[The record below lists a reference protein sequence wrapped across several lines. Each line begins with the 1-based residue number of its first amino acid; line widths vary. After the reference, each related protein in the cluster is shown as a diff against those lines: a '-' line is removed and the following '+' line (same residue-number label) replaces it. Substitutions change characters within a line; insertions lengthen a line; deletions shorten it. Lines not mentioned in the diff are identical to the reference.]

1 MGEMEGKVAIVTG
14 AASDIGAATARLL
27 AGRGAHVLAVDLD
40 PRGAEAVAADIR
52 ARGHVA
58 RAQQADIA
66 DENAI
71 RAMVEAAVAA
81 FGGIDLLDNVA
92 AFTSPGQTNSDDA
105 IVNMQASVWDG
116 TFAVNLRG
124 SMLCCKHTI
133 PQMLKRGG
141 GSIVNVSSTAGILT
155 LGTVPA
161 YGASKAGLHSLT
173 QALAVQYGPQNI
185 RCNTIAPGFVVTK
198 KTRLMGEDF
207 FRMTLDSNALPFL
220 GEPEDIAQATA
231 FLLSSAAR
239 YITGQLLP
247 VDGGQT
253 IHLPVLADMRR
264 MAGGQP
270 LVKAQ

>member
-1 MGEMEGKVAIVTG
+1 MGELEGKVAIVTG

-133 PQMLKRGG
+133 PHMLKRGG

-264 MAGGQP
+264 MASGQP